1 MERAIELAKKGTGF
15 TNPNPLVGAVIVKDG
30 KIIGEGYHEIY
41 GSLHAERNALKNCTQ
56 DPAGADI
63 YVTLEPCCH
72 YGKQPPCTDAIIK
85 SGIKHIYMGSYDPNP
100 LVAGKSIKIL
110 KDNGIEVTE
119 NVMRAECDSLNDI
132 FFHYI
137 TTGTPYV
144 IMKMAVSIDGR
155 IASHNGDSK
164 WITNEASRAYTH
176 QTRKRCASILVGINT
191 VLNDD
196 PMLTCRCDNPSDPVR
211 IVCDSNLRIP
221 MDSAIM
227 KTAGEIPTIIA
238 TVSDNSE
245 KIKKIEN
252 CGAKVISTTGKR
264 VNMTELMN
272 ELGKLKIDSILVEGG
287 ASIHAS
293 MLKAGIVNKLQLF
306 IAPKII
312 GGDGR
317 AAVDSIGIDYVKDAV
332 IFSNPT
338 VRQFGDDIM
347 IEYDMKKR
355 S

>member
-1 MERAIELAKKGTGF
+1 MERAIELAKKGIGF
-15 TNPNPLVGAVIVKDG
+15 TNPNPLVGAVIVKNG
-30 KIIGEGYHEIY
+30 KIIGEGYHETY

-63 YVTLEPCCH
+63 FVTLEPCCH
-72 YGKQPPCTDAIIK
+72 YGKQPPCTDAIIE
-85 SGIKHIYMGSYDPNP
+85 SGIKHVHIGSYDPNP
-100 LVAGKSIKIL
+100 LVSGKSIKIL

-155 IASHNGDSK
+155 IASRTGDSK
-164 WITNEASRAYTH
+164 WITNEASRAYAH

-196 PMLTCRCDNPSDPVR
+196 PLLTCRCDNPSNPVR
-211 IVCDSNLRIP
+211 IICDSSLRIP
-221 MDSAIM
+221 MGSAIM
-227 KTAGEIPTIIA
+227 KTAKDIPTIIA
-238 TVSDNSE
+238 TVSDNND
-245 KIKKIEN
+245 KIKEIEE
-252 CGAKVISTTGKR
+252 CGAKVISTTGSQ
-264 VNMTELMN
+264 VNMIELMN
-272 ELGKLKIDSILVEGG
+272 ELGKLKIDSVLVEGG

-293 MLKAGIVNKLQLF
+293 MLKTGLINKLQLF
-306 IAPKII
+306 VAPKII

-317 AAVDSIGIDYVKDAV
+317 AAVDSIGIDYVRDAV

-338 VRQFGDDIM
+338 VRQFDDDIM